1 VVDLHPDEQAA
12 LDSNRA
18 WQIAAAQG
26 DVDSPTALAYVRS
39 LHDTYK
45 KWAER
50 DPEMVRALDIGDQHH
65 WDEDQRWYK
74 TEDHG
79 PTPDYDPATTAVF
92 DELLRARPDPIADM
106 FVNWD
111 DFFTKDRDDGDDW
124 AIDDVLA
131 RGRGHSIFAK
141 GKTGKSEL
149 VLRLVVD
156 HVTSPDNTDVAVV
169 FDYEMGDADL
179 YQRLVEDFGYS
190 SETDFARLRYAQLPT
205 IPPLDTPGGAD
216 TIDMIL
222 AWIKAQHPGSHVI
235 VVIDTIGRA
244 VEGPENDN
252 DTILRFYRHT
262 GAVLRRHETTWAR
275 LDHTGHEN
283 SDRARGGS
291 AKLDDVDV
299 AWELKRTDD
308 GTDLIRRAS
317 RLSWVPE
324 TVSYVRGT
332 EPVVTYTRTQGSYL
346 AGTKEVAAKLD
357 RLGVPLKAG
366 RPTAAKAFR
375 AAGETA
381 PNALI
386 SAALRYRK
394 SELYI
399 AQNLSVDSFSPPP
412 RTVTTDSPT
421 NTPLSRADSATD
433 SNGQLPGGVTDSCP
447 PLKGDSCPAWTP
459 QPVFCHCGQPATDIS
474 GLCPACIAN
483 PGTGNTTLD
492 F

>member
-1 VVDLHPDEQAA
+1 MT
-12 LDSNRA
+12 LDDDRA
-18 WQIAAAQG
+18 WTQDLFARLGINGHTDNGQDEIAG
-26 DVDSPTALAYVRS
+26 L
-39 LHDTYK
+39 
-45 KWAER
+45 
-50 DPEMVRALDIGDQHH
+50 
-65 WDEDQRWYK
+65 
-74 TEDHG
+74 
-79 PTPDYDPATTAVF
+79 
-92 DELLRARPDPIADM
+92 

-111 DFFTKDRDDGDDW
+111 DFFTKDRDGGDDW

-156 HVTSPDNTDVAVV
+156 HVTSPHNSDVAIVL
-169 FDYEMGDADL
+169 DYEMGDADL
-179 YQRLVEDFGYS
+179 YQRLVEDFGYTAD
-190 SETDFARLRYAQLPT
+190 TDMTRLHYAQLPT

-216 TIDMIL
+216 TLDGII
-222 AWIKAQHPGSHVI
+222 AWVKARHPGAHII

-244 VEGPENDN
+244 VEGPENEN
-252 DTILRFYRHT
+252 DTILRFYRNT

-308 GTDLIRRAS
+308 GTDLVRRAT

-332 EPVVTYTRTQGSYL
+332 EPTVTYTRTQGSYL

-357 RLGVPLKAG
+357 KLGVPLTAG

-399 AQNLSVDSFSPPP
+399 AQNLSVDSFSPPR
-412 RTVTTDSPT
+412 RTGATDSTT
-421 NTPLSRADSATD
+421 NNAVTRADSSTD
-433 SNGQLPGGVTDSCP
+433 SDGQVPEGVTDSCP
-447 PLKGDSCPAWTP
+447 PLKGDSCPALTP
-459 QPVFCHCGQPATDIS
+459 TSPPPITPPPIQNTCRCGQPAVDIS
-474 GLCPACIAN
+474 GLCPGCLAN
-483 PGTGNTTLD
+483 PGIPIPTLD